1 VIPPGVEIFLALAPI
16 DLRWGFD
23 RLAGLVE
30 SQLGR
35 RPRSGAL
42 FVFFGKRRT
51 ALKVLHYDG
60 SGLCLYYKRLDRG
73 SFRIPEAFE
82 EGACQRTPKLIAFGT
97 AKLIR
102 AGRDDPRDG
111 SLRRRRARRDG
122 QRDHE

>member
-1 VIPPGVEIFLALAPI
+1 MIPAGVEIFLALTPI

-35 RPRSGAL
+35 RPRSRAL

-73 SFRIPEAFE
+73 SFRIPEALE
-82 EGACQRTPKLIAFGT
+82 EDATSRTLDDRELADLLYGLDVEPPKT
-97 AKLIR
+97 R
-102 AGRDDPRDG
+102 M
-111 SLRRRRARRDG
+111 RRKI
-122 QRDHE
+122 H